1 MKRKI
6 ARSMYNNPIWAIVIV
21 SILSIF
27 MFKLLCYAN
36 AKRKTMSQKAKTPN
50 GIAGRGG
57 VNFLPTERAVGTPI
71 TKAPIS
77 LYASPSA

>member
-6 ARSMYNNPIWAIVIV
+6 ARSMYNNPIKSILIIGVCSVVVFTIIAHIV
-21 SILSIF
+21 S
-27 MFKLLCYAN
+27 
-36 AKRKTMSQKAKTPN
+36 KRAAIIAKTKPLQ
-50 GIAGRGG
+50 GIGGRGG
-57 VNFLPTERAVGTPI
+57 VNFIPTDRNQGTAI